1 MFSYI
6 IIHIDSYIN
15 GDYVKEKNYTDPRT
29 VLSPRSAVSNLNVL
43 FDDGPHS
50 FSVATLDWHGVP
62 SHAFRWNGHM
72 ENDGSI
78 NKGSPISTGHP
89 VWMIIP
95 KKMAQCID
103 FESLFSNKSPI
114 ESIANEITEA
124 VVREKNKD
132 PESFSVSVR
141 YEATEINDEELA
153 SLKELLS
160 AKSIILVNIKRHRE
174 VTVFNVAY

>member
-1 MFSYI
+1 
-6 IIHIDSYIN
+6 
-15 GDYVKEKNYTDPRT
+15 
-29 VLSPRSAVSNLNVL
+29 
-43 FDDGPHS
+43 
-50 FSVATLDWHGVP
+50 
-62 SHAFRWNGHM
+62 
-72 ENDGSI
+72 
-78 NKGSPISTGHP
+78 
-89 VWMIIP
+89 MIIP